1 MNQDYKSPISVLRG
15 HTDSVNCLSFISD
28 NLLASGSVDGTIK
41 LWNISLRRP
50 ECNLIPHQNKSVLSI
65 SPILKD
71 KKMVTFGRDGMIMI
85 YDLDKLAVVSML
97 KSGGFHFCNAS
108 TDRNHNNNHIVI
120 SPSLNEAEIL
130 IWDIRCS
137 SSPVSLLSPH
147 PNAKV
152 GMTGCLAYYSQNSME
167 MEGGQTSK
175 KDKEEEEE
183 EEAVGEK
190 SFLDF
195 HMDTIIVGYENGS
208 IVCFDP
214 RVNKYANRL
223 FYPIL
228 RIHNLFIYL
237 FNFTLIY

>member
-1 MNQDYKSPISVLRG
+1 MNQDYKSPIAVLRG

-28 NLLASGSVDGTIK
+28 NLLASGSVDGTLK

-71 KKMVTFGRDGMIMI
+71 EKMVTFGRDGMIMI
-85 YDLDKLAVVSML
+85 YDLNKLTVVSML
-97 KSGGFHFCNAS
+97 KSGSFHFCNVS

-120 SPSLNEAEIL
+120 SPSLNESEIL

-147 PNAKV
+147 PNAKA

-167 MEGGQTSK
+167 EGYTSK
-175 KDKEEEEE
+175 KDDNEVVE
-183 EEAVGEK
+183 EK
-190 SFLDF
+190 SFSDF
-195 HMDTIIVGYENGS
+195 LEDTIIVGYENGS

-223 FYPIL
+223 F
-228 RIHNLFIYL
+228 
-237 FNFTLIY
+237 